1 MAGGGL
7 VGVETPEFLLRQGC
21 KVTIVEM
28 ADKIE
33 REESSTI
40 LPTILK
46 KFKEHEVVVLTNH
59 KILEMGTNFVK
70 VAVLDAQGNTVETKV
85 VEGDVD

>member
-7 VGVETPEFLLRQGC
+7 VGVETSEFLLRQGY

-28 ADKIE
+28 TDKIA